1 MTEELRQ
8 LSSTF
13 NHTHSTDILFVMDQN
28 DLFSQSISYIH
39 IWCPVVALFVSL
51 FRSRLFGRF
60 SITKFAEQFFA
71 QMLFWVVGVEDL
83 IIFVM
88 MIWFPISSGNI
99 PIEPLSAYIYELAM
113 VNLSLGILGIASPLS
128 SIGFRTA
135 VALGY
140 SIWVFG
146 DGIGHLRRILAGLE
160 PPPHLQSM
168 LYTDLII
175 PLVILVTLMIVYQNY
190 KSKS

>member
-1 MTEELRQ
+1 
-8 LSSTF
+8 
-13 NHTHSTDILFVMDQN
+13 MDQN
-28 DLFSQSISYIH
+28 NLFSQGIAYIH
-39 IWCPVVALFVSL
+39 IWCPAVALLVSL

-88 MIWFPISSGNI
+88 MIWFPVSPGNT
-99 PIEPLSAYIYELAM
+99 PLESLLVYIYELAM
-113 VNLSLGILGIASPLS
+113 VNLGFGVLGIASPLS

-140 SIWVFG
+140 SIWIFG
-146 DGIGHLRRILAGLE
+146 DGVGHLRRILSGLE
-160 PPPHLQSM
+160 PPPHIQSM

-175 PLVILVTLMIVYQNY
+175 PLVILVTLMIVYQNH
-190 KSKS
+190 KSKR